1 MKRRIFTF
9 GDYINEQEKGK
20 ENNTGGM
27 LAGFIEDAISNM
39 VQNKDFSETAE
50 TEETKAGLP
59 YSGCGSMGYTFK
71 PAELTNQAAMDLF
84 KEPAGHFSK
93 DVKYVDLSKQ
103 ITSGSKD
110 LFILGV
116 REDLEIK
123 KREGDRFTD
132 KILLVDPNKPTEK
145 VASYQATTSPSVA
158 FYSDPAR
165 SMSKKGVAI
174 MQPGAVEYKIG
185 IHKKGSPTQHEALI
199 QSGPMEI
206 QRFDLKTPTVST
218 YRPGQAETGAEFGI
232 NLHKSSKDRGVCVG
246 PYSAGCQV
254 FADGKEFE
262 AFMARLKASAQSKF
276 LYALI
281 ENDELSSPTPPAP
294 PPGATGASEPDEEK
308 EDKNE
313 AFQIAADQIRKD
325 LEKYNSDEG
334 KLISI
339 YNSVVSNADD
349 AAKMAEVYNKKF
361 NVDIIDD
368 LDRALS
374 NGELEQL
381 NAYKAK

>member
-1 MKRRIFTF
+1 
-9 GDYINEQEKGK
+9 
-20 ENNTGGM
+20 
-27 LAGFIEDAISNM
+27 
-39 VQNKDFSETAE
+39 
-50 TEETKAGLP
+50 
-59 YSGCGSMGYTFK
+59 
-71 PAELTNQAAMDLF
+71 
-84 KEPAGHFSK
+84 
-93 DVKYVDLSKQ
+93 
-103 ITSGSKD
+103 
-110 LFILGV
+110 
-116 REDLEIK
+116 
-123 KREGDRFTD
+123 
-132 KILLVDPNKPTEK
+132 
-145 VASYQATTSPSVA
+145 
-158 FYSDPAR
+158 
-165 SMSKKGVAI
+165 